1 VEGEGCLLVFTHVFN
16 PQLGPSWQLAAGWET
31 YLTRLDAHLAG
42 GFLSEEEAHE
52 RIEDLLE
59 RYREGFGADRGA
71 DRASTPDGAR

>member
-1 VEGEGCLLVFTHVFN
+1 
-16 PQLGPSWQLAAGWET
+16 
-31 YLTRLDAHLAG
+31 LTRLDAHLAG

-71 DRASTPDGAR
+71 DPGIDARWGPVSGATVRGEVRPP